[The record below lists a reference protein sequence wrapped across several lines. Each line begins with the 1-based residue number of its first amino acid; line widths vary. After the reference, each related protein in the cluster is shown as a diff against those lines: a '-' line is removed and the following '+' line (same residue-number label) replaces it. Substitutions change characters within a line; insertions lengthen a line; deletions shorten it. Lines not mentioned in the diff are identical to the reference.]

1 MSKLKILRKTEIY
14 FLIGLF
20 LLNFYLAIVQRGEN
34 VVDISHM
41 MMAAIML
48 MLANDKILNEVEKK

>member
-34 VVDISHM
+34 VVNISHM

-48 MLANDKILNEVEKK
+48 MLANDKILNEIEKK

>member
-48 MLANDKILNEVEKK
+48 MLANDKILNEIEKK